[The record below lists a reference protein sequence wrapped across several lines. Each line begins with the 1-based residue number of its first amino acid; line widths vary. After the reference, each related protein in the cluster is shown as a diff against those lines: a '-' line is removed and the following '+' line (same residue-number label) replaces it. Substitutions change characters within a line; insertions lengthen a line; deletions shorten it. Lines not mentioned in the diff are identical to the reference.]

1 MHSVGILTFYDTTNY
16 GALFQMYA
24 LEKKVKQ
31 LSADSRVSIIQY
43 DCKEVDRREKISIL
57 QSRSL
62 KEFAKNCILYVPNRI
77 KHDAFEQFAMEN
89 IQLSKIKYNKCNLN
103 KLNEEYDAIIVGSDQ
118 VWNSTLTGNDLG
130 FYLPGCNGVKKY
142 SYAASFGKNSMPD
155 PARDIISH
163 CLNDF
168 RKVSVREKDGER
180 MVEDLGISCETVLDP
195 TFLLS
200 KEEWMQLADKNRKPS
215 NYILMYLVQDRKN
228 TFEYAKRLAKEKG
241 YSIKYINISPRYEYG
256 VENIR
261 TASPTE
267 FMNLLANAEL
277 IITGSYHGVALSIN
291 LEKNF
296 ICELNHGAVQF
307 NSRIQ
312 NLLSEL
318 NLDDRIIDYD
328 AKNVGDIDYEKLNIK
343 LDACRKQS
351 LVYLQSVIED
361 IYEHD

>member
-1 MHSVGILTFYDTTNY
+1 MHNVGILTFYDTTNY

-31 LSADSRVSIIQY
+31 LSANSKVSIIQY
-43 DCKEVDRREKISIL
+43 DCQEVDRREKISIL

-62 KEFAKNCILYVPNRI
+62 KEFAKNCILYAPNRI
-77 KHDAFEQFAMEN
+77 KHDTFERFAREN
-89 IQLSKIKYNKCNLN
+89 IQFSKKKYNKCNLS

-118 VWNSTLTGNDLG
+118 VWNATLTGNDLG
-130 FYLPGCNGVKKY
+130 FYLPGCNGIKKY
-142 SYAASFGKNSMPD
+142 SYAASFGKNSMPES
-155 PARDIISH
+155 ARDIISH
-163 CLNDF
+163 YLNDF

-180 MVEDLGISCETVLDP
+180 MVRDLGISCETVLDP

-200 KEEWMQLADKNRKPS
+200 KKEWMQIADKDRKPS

-267 FMNLLANAEL
+267 FMNLLSNAEL

-291 LEKNF
+291 LQKNF

-318 NLDDRIIDYD
+318 NLDDRIINYD
-328 AKNVGDIDYEKLNIK
+328 ARNLSDIDYEKVNIK